1 MVDYH
6 IHTTF
11 SDGQDSPEEIID
23 AAAALGLQAIAITD
37 HFDANDPSHPVP
49 GLDKLK
55 NHFARI
61 REYAADKGHFAQ
73 QQELCRCCDIIITSP
88 HYFAFTGTVHPGE
101 YFNDEYWQCY
111 KQTLLRMAAAP
122 GDVLGHPEG
131 YLPIG
136 PMLGPGTTY
145 ESRQQLCRQIAQ
157 RYFDETFIDQLA
169 DALAASGKAYEL
181 HGATGTPREWVVR
194 RLKKASAFPL
204 AAMPMHWTCWGK
216 ISGPSCWRNNII
228 SGNTIPPKRSDKSW

>member
-61 REYAADKGHFAQ
+61 REYAADKGLEVWPWRWAG
-73 QQELCRCCDIIITSP
+73 C
-88 HYFAFTGTVHPGE
+88 AVH
-101 YFNDEYWQCY
+101 
-111 KQTLLRMAAAP
+111 
-122 GDVLGHPEG
+122 H
-131 YLPIG
+131 YLP
-136 PMLGPGTTY
+136 P
-145 ESRQQLCRQIAQ
+145 A
-157 RYFDETFIDQLA
+157 
-169 DALAASGKAYEL
+169 K
-181 HGATGTPREWVVR
+181 ATGKHSSW
-194 RLKKASAFPL
+194 KSS
-204 AAMPMHWTCWGK
+204 
-216 ISGPSCWRNNII
+216 SG
-228 SGNTIPPKRSDKSW
+228 